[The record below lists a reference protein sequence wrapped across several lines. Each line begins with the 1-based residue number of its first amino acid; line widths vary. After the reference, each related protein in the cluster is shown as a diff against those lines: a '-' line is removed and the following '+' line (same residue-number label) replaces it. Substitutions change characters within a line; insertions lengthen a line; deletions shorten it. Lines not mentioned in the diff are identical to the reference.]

1 MTLNLSPANAL
12 MLATQDT
19 SASAAYV
26 TRPGGPPDNGAF
38 MNGAYTVAVV
48 IYASYIVLMV
58 RRMAAAR
65 RVTAARASAARPA
78 DRR

>member
-1 MTLNLSPANAL
+1 MTSNVSTANAR

-26 TRPGGPPDNGAF
+26 TRPNGPPDNGRF
-38 MNGAYTVAVV
+38 MNGAYAVAVV

-65 RVTAARASAARPA
+65 RTTAARASAAHQA